1 MKGLLKMG
9 LTMSCNNPAFARPAI
24 GGLVAMLLSTA
35 AVAQGVP
42 VVDPAKIAKE
52 AEITAQMEADLE
64 LQRRKDDEAR
74 KQLDAEQRQ
83 REELESVKEG
93 MTLPNGGADT
103 YAMVSEL
110 EGEAGAADAAGS
122 AYRAENSA
130 AAERLFGEGRES
142 VEQII
147 IRAAQDTHHLQNAG
161 LSLIQWRCWLQALI
175 WQESRFNPYA
185 RSPVGAYGL
194 TQIMPG
200 TASDLGIRGTYEHDP
215 YVQAVGGAR
224 YLAQQ
229 LNRFGGDMILALA
242 AYNAGPG
249 NVQKH
254 GGVPPFKE
262 TQNYVTVIPNKYR
275 EYMSKLGAADQIGS
289 IEASYM
295 ANAEMAMTGGATAV
309 YADEVMQDMRVAM
322 TRLDAV
328 MSRIDKT
335 ANAAEA
341 MALNSYVRAEFAR
354 LLVMRTRL
362 NATRSKPLTAEQI
375 AAASAYA
382 QERQMMNFEQE
393 DL

>member
-1 MKGLLKMG
+1 MSRIDQIRPAAWGGLL
-9 LTMSCNNPAFARPAI
+9 T
-24 GGLVAMLLSTA
+24 VLLATTA
-35 AVAQGVP
+35 VSQGVP
-42 VVDPAKIAKE
+42 VIDAAKLAKE
-52 AEITAQMEADLE
+52 AQITAQMEKDLE
-64 LQRRKDDEAR
+64 LQRQKEAEAK
-74 KQLDAEQRQ
+74 KQLEEQKAINEKLNAV
-83 REELESVKEG
+83 EEGL
-93 MTLPNGGADT
+93 TLPNGGAGAAT
-103 YAMVSEL
+103 MVAGL
-110 EGEAGAADAAGS
+110 EGGSSATSSAATT
-122 AYRAENSA
+122 YKAENSK
-130 AAERLFGEGRES
+130 AAERLFGESREN
-142 VEQII
+142 VEQVI
-147 IRAAQDTHHLQNAG
+147 IRAAKDTHHLQKAG

-200 TASDLGIRGTYEHDP
+200 TASDLGIRGTYENDP

-249 NVQKH
+249 NVQKY

-289 IEASYM
+289 IEPTYL
-295 ANAEMAMTGGATAV
+295 ANAEKAMIGGSTAI
-309 YADEVMQDMRVAM
+309 YADEVMADMVTAM
-322 TRLDAV
+322 ARLETIMDQ
-328 MSRIDKT
+328 INGT

-341 MALNSYVRAEFAR
+341 MALNSYVRAEYAR

-362 NATRSKPLTAEQI
+362 VATQAKPVSAEQVAL
-375 AAASAYA
+375 AAAFAKDR
-382 QERQMMNFEQE
+382 EMMNFEMG
-393 DL
+393 DF

>member
-103 YAMVSEL
+103 SAMVSEL
-110 EGEAGAADAAGS
+110 EGEAGAADAAGT

-147 IRAAQDTHHLQNAG
+147 IRAAKDTHHLQNAG

-249 NVQKH
+249 NVRKWLRNN
-254 GGVPPFKE
+254 GDPRSGSIVILDWIVAIPLSE
-262 TQNYVTVIPNKYR
+262 TRGYVHHVLENAVVYDTINPNPKYR
-275 EYMSKLGAADQIGS
+275 HERNPLSFYLGKSGRP
-289 IEASYM
+289 
-295 ANAEMAMTGGATAV
+295 G
-309 YADEVMQDMRVAM
+309 
-322 TRLDAV
+322 
-328 MSRIDKT
+328 
-335 ANAAEA
+335 
-341 MALNSYVRAEFAR
+341 
-354 LLVMRTRL
+354 
-362 NATRSKPLTAEQI
+362 
-375 AAASAYA
+375 
-382 QERQMMNFEQE
+382 
-393 DL
+393 